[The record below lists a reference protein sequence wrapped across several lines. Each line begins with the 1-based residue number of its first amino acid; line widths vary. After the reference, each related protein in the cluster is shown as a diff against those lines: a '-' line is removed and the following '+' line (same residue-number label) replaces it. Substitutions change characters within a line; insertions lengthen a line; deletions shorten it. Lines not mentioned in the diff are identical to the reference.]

1 MALKLVIQIPC
12 YNEAASLGATVTAI
26 PRKIEGIDSVDILV
40 IDDGSSDGTADVARS
55 LNVDHVVSH
64 RRNRGLA
71 AAFQTG
77 IDASLRAGADII
89 VNTDADNQYNA
100 SDIELLVGPI
110 LRGEADIVI
119 GDRQVGKN
127 FHFSSGKQILQRVGT
142 RVVRHLAGIDVPD
155 AVSGFRAISRDAAMQ
170 INIVSRFSYTTEM
183 LILAGKRR
191 LAVASV
197 PIRTNAPM
205 RRSRLFKSIPHFIF
219 NTGITIVRSY
229 ALYNPLNAFLLIG
242 GVICF
247 AGSLPIL
254 RFLWLSLVG
263 DNRGHIQSLIL
274 GGVLIIVGFITLL
287 FALLADLIGRNRQM
301 LEMTL
306 FKLRKI
312 EEQMDR
318 VE

>member
-1 MALKLVIQIPC
+1 
-12 YNEAASLGATVTAI
+12 
-26 PRKIEGIDSVDILV
+26 DILV

-142 RVVRHLAGIDVPD
+142 RV
-155 AVSGFRAISRDAAMQ
+155 
-170 INIVSRFSYTTEM
+170 
-183 LILAGKRR
+183 
-191 LAVASV
+191 
-197 PIRTNAPM
+197 
-205 RRSRLFKSIPHFIF
+205 
-219 NTGITIVRSY
+219 
-229 ALYNPLNAFLLIG
+229 
-242 GVICF
+242 
-247 AGSLPIL
+247 
-254 RFLWLSLVG
+254 
-263 DNRGHIQSLIL
+263 
-274 GGVLIIVGFITLL
+274 
-287 FALLADLIGRNRQM
+287 
-301 LEMTL
+301 
-306 FKLRKI
+306 
-312 EEQMDR
+312 
-318 VE
+318 